1 MARHI
6 PGTSSLDW
14 TKITNGTHATPVD
27 TEGIDKNRDSMF
39 IRMDPCKIQVLF
51 PLAPE

>member
-1 MARHI
+1 MASPPKDGCRI
-6 PGTSSLDW
+6 GSDANDPR
-14 TKITNGTHATPVD
+14 KAVPN
-27 TEGIDKNRDSMF
+27 KNCVCMG